1 MKCFYYLSPTIES
14 AESITD
20 DLQSSGV
27 NNWFIHIISKDEA
40 GLNKKR
46 LHASNYIE
54 TMDFMRFG
62 FIGAGFGLIVGLVFA
77 AIMAITEPVGPGVPL
92 LAYAGMVFLIT
103 CFGAWQ
109 GGLIGISKENKKL
122 AHFHDDIIAG
132 KYLILIYAPHKNED
146 QVSDTMKR
154 LHPEARLVGV
164 DPRFYNPFSEP
175 AIQA

>member
-1 MKCFYYLSPTIES
+1 
-14 AESITD
+14 
-20 DLQSSGV
+20 
-27 NNWFIHIISKDEA
+27 
-40 GLNKKR
+40 
-46 LHASNYIE
+46 
-54 TMDFMRFG
+54 MRFG
-62 FIGAGFGLIVGLVFA
+62 FIGAGFGFIVGLVFA
-77 AIMAITEPVGPGVPL
+77 AIMAVTEPVGPGVPL

-132 KYLILIYAPHKNED
+132 KYLILIYAPHKNEN

-164 DPRFYNPFSEP
+164 DSRFYNPFSEP
-175 AIQA
+175 AIQV